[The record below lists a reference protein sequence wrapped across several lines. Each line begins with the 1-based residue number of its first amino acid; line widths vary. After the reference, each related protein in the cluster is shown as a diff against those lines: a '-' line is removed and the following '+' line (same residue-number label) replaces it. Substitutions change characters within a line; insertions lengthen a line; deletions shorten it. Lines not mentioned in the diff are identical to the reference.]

1 MSTPTRQEAIAAAKG
16 LAAAGFLENPKTA
29 SFRAFD
35 GYRAYAARTRKEAF
49 DWLNFNREFMYPGSD
64 LID

>member
-1 MSTPTRQEAIAAAKG
+1 MSSPTRQEAIAAAKG
-16 LAAAGFLENPKTA
+16 LAAAGFLENPKIA

-35 GYRAYAARTRKEAF
+35 GYRAYTARTRKEAF
-49 DWLNFNREFMYPGSD
+49 AWLNFNREFMYPGSD